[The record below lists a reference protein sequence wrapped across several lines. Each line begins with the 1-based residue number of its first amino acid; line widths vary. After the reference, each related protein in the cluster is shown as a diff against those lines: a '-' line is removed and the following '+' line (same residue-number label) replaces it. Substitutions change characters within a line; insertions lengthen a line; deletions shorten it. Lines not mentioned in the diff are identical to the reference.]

1 MLMRLHYQYCVCVIM
16 KKGPFPTCNFPLTRK
31 ALAMLKLRTVRCGMW
46 FKNLCR
52 DERNLL
58 ELTIR
63 VTKRVKSFIL
73 VRLISVIVEKLLM
86 ALEGKV
92 AFLARTVGKSI
103 AKKLSNMAKVWGN
116 KSASKWSEDS
126 GFIRYLAVM
135 QMNNPLGL

>member
-1 MLMRLHYQYCVCVIM
+1 M
-16 KKGPFPTCNFPLTRK
+16 KKRLFPSSNFPLTRK
-31 ALAMLKLRTVRCGMW
+31 ALVTLKLRTVRCGLW
-46 FKNLCR
+46 FKSLCR

-58 ELTIR
+58 ELTIK
-63 VTKRVKSFIL
+63 VTKRVRSFIL
-73 VRLISVIVEKLLM
+73 VRLLSGIVEKLLM

-92 AFLARTVGKSI
+92 AFLARTTGKSI
-103 AKKLSNMAKVWGN
+103 AKKLGNMAKVWGN